1 MEYEKIITGLVQDTV
16 AQIMPAIFEKFTFA
30 DIVSLT
36 KESLDALGRGLL
48 ETVCKAVDD
57 TYENNARKEFRLR
70 IELNVVLF

>member
-36 KESLDALGRGLL
+36 KES
-48 ETVCKAVDD
+48 
-57 TYENNARKEFRLR
+57 
-70 IELNVVLF
+70 